1 MPTKAFVLLLLG
13 VLALGGGLGGSFVV
27 GLVVGK
33 GQETEA
39 PVVSSLPAPSSATT
53 EPSTAPG
60 ADGIFPEDL
69 RQRAQSGELSSEELT
84 SLQEQFRSR
93 FGGAGGPG
101 RFTGSGG
108 VGGRGPAL
116 IGTVT
121 AVEANIL
128 TLNTAQG
135 DLQVTIGEDVSIRQ
149 TVDIPIQDLT
159 GGTRITVMGQRG
171 DDGTIAAGTIQVI
184 PGEEWNSP

>member
-1 MPTKAFVLLLLG
+1 MSTKAFILLLLG

-33 GQETEA
+33 GQQTETA
-39 PVVSSLPAPSSATT
+39 VVSSLPAPSSTAT
-53 EPSTAPG
+53 EPSTASSAG
-60 ADGIFPEDL
+60 GIDPEDL
-69 RQRAQSGELSSEELT
+69 RQRAQSGELSQDELT
-84 SLQEQFRSR
+84 TLREQFQSR

-108 VGGRGPAL
+108 FGGRGPAL

-121 AVEANIL
+121 AVEGNIL

-135 DLQVTIGEDVSIRQ
+135 DLQVTVSEDVTIRQ
-149 TVDIPIQDLT
+149 TVDIPIQNLT
-159 GGTRITVMGQRG
+159 DGTRITVIGQRG
-171 DDGTIAAGTIQVI
+171 DDGTIAAGTIQII
-184 PGEEWNSP
+184 PEGEWNPQ